1 MTRPTEARSY
11 LRMAALVTSLLLP
24 TLTLVPLGSI
34 WLWERGL
41 LLYWAIVASVLVGAV
56 YVLWQRLLPPP
67 RHAEASATRD
77 GSTAADPAL
86 RARAEELRDPSW
98 TPAEEQAW
106 SDVLAIADGVDVAS
120 LTSQDAI
127 LELSRRTVEAVARR
141 LHPEV
146 SEPIWQFTVPEAL
159 AILERVSRRLGTFT
173 SENIPLSDR
182 LTVAQALAL
191 YRWRGAIDIAEKA
204 YDVWRLVRL
213 VNPVTA
219 ATNELRERLSRQM
232 LHWGRTHVAQKLAH
246 AFVTEVGRA
255 AIDLYGGRL
264 RASPQLLETTISNEA
279 RAESDAIAARIAEPL
294 RILIAGQTGAG
305 KSSLVNALAQEVHAA
320 VDVLPATPGF
330 EAYSL
335 RRDGFPG
342 AHLIDSRG
350 LGGSQE
356 EREALIG
363 KAVDCDLVLWVVAA
377 HRADR
382 DIDLQTIASLRRE
395 QASRPNRRSA
405 PMLIVMTHVDRLRP
419 VQEWSPPYDIVS
431 ANRPK
436 AASIR
441 AAIEAVAADIAA
453 PADDIVPVSLGPR
466 TYNVDALWS
475 RIVMVL
481 PEARRA
487 QLVRRLQDARDWS
500 WSRIWSQAAGAGRV
514 LARTVR
520 R

>member
-1 MTRPTEARSY
+1 MTRPAEARSY
-11 LRMAALVTSLLLP
+11 LRTGALVTGLLLP

-41 LLYWAIVASVLVGAV
+41 LLYWAIAASLVVGSV
-56 YVLWQRLLPPP
+56 YLLWQRLLPPP
-67 RHAEASATRD
+67 RQAETGATADRA
-77 GSTAADPAL
+77 TADPAL
-86 RARAEELRDPSW
+86 RSRAEELRDPSW

-106 SDVLAIADGVDVAS
+106 SDVLAMADGVDVAR
-120 LTSQDAI
+120 LTSQDAV
-127 LELSRRTVEAVARR
+127 LDLARRTVESVARR

-232 LHWGRTHVAQKLAH
+232 LDWGRTQVTQKLAH

-264 RASPQLLETTISNEA
+264 RVSRQVLETTISKEA
-279 RAESDAIAARIAEPL
+279 REESDEIAARIAEPL

-320 VDVLPATPGF
+320 VDALPATPGF
-330 EAYSL
+330 AAYSL
-335 RRDGFPG
+335 RREGFPS

-350 LGGSQE
+350 LGATQE
-356 EREALIG
+356 DRKALIE
-363 KAVDCDLVLWVVAA
+363 KAMDCDLILWVVAA

-382 DIDLQTIASLRRE
+382 DIDLQAIAALRRE
-395 QASRPNRRSA
+395 QALRPNRRSA
-405 PMLIVMTHVDRLRP
+405 PMLIVMTHIDRLRP
-419 VQEWSPPYDIVS
+419 VQEWSPPYDVVN
-431 ANRPK
+431 AERPK

-441 AAIEAVAADIAA
+441 AAMDAVAADITV

-514 LARTVR
+514 LARAVR